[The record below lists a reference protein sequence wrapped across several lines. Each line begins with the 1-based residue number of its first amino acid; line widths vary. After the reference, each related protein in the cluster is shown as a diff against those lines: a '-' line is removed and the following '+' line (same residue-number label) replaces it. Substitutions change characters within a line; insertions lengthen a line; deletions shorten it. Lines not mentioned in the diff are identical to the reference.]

1 MKIDV
6 LANDGSPLGVTEQS
20 IYGQDGRMGVGGA
33 ELAILTLLKGWHD
46 AGHDVT
52 FYNDPKVPNGSC
64 FAQEPIH
71 KFRASHERD
80 VLIIFR
86 SPNERSIGATGLK
99 VWFSC
104 DQFTVGSFKDFAPT
118 VNKIVT
124 ISPFHS
130 DYFNRM
136 YGINN
141 TIPID
146 LPIRTWEYEG
156 KDIVKVPH
164 RCIFTSMPDR
174 GLMPLN
180 AAWHRIVEQVPDASL
195 VITSDWRLWTEW
207 ANEEQTRDY
216 RMAFARQ
223 PNVIYRGAV
232 NRGQLIDDQLKA
244 ELHLYPCVYDEL
256 FCISVAES
264 QVAGAY
270 PITSAMGAVETTNM
284 GTVLPGNPYDP
295 NWINDFI
302 ETVVLYL
309 KNSDRELVQTH
320 INGIH
325 KQAMDRFSL
334 DTILKQWNEKVFSH
348 G

>member
-1 MKIDV
+1 MKKIDC
-6 LANDGSPLGVTEQS
+6 LANDGSPLGVSEAS
-20 IYGQDGRMGVGGA
+20 IFGQDGRMGVGGA

-52 FYNDPKVPNGSC
+52 FYNDPSTPNGSC
-64 FAQEPIH
+64 FEQRPISS
-71 KFRASHERD
+71 FRGNDDRD

-86 SPNERSIGATGLK
+86 SPNERSIGAKGLK

-104 DQFTVGSFKDFAPT
+104 DQYTVGDFRAFAPT

-130 DYFNRM
+130 KYFAQM
-136 YGINN
+136 YGIND
-141 TIPID
+141 TVSID
-146 LPIRTWEYEG
+146 LPVRTWEYEG
-156 KDIVKVPH
+156 RDIVKVPH

-195 VITSDWRLWTEW
+195 VITSDWRLWTSW
-207 ANEEQTRDY
+207 ASEEQTREY

-223 PNVIYRGAV
+223 PNVIYRGAI
-232 NRGQLIDDQLKA
+232 NRNQLIDDQLKA

-270 PITSAMGAVETTNM
+270 PITSAVGAVETTNM
-284 GTVLPGNPYDP
+284 GTKISGNPYDP
-295 NWINDFI
+295 AWINSFV
-302 ETVVLYL
+302 ETVVSILQQPNAT
-309 KNSDRELVQTH
+309 KELIDSVKTRAKH
-320 INGIH
+320 
-325 KQAMDRFSL
+325 RFSL
-334 DTILKQWNEKVFSH
+334 DTVLKQWDEKVFQH